1 MLRFVIDHQ
10 KVVKGPGRW
19 RTGVIIKR
27 KQDYKYSTGVY
38 EAHGYDI
45 YDVENCTTVTRT
57 REDIR
62 KYKHTKIERELLE
75 VAHKHLH
82 AMRKEFLK
90 NDRFHNEGSDAP
102 VEFEMSDYDTAK
114 RNSPYLSEQE
124 FTEDEVI
131 PDGMEPTRAHLD
143 QRPIPEAHDDVH
155 AEQKIKQEPNP
166 EAKVEPHPTEPPKVS
181 NEAKKLQGKL
191 NGPYW
196 TCSENHGRRS
206 YKVSEI
212 ETTDET
218 AFKKTWDNVIKLDEA
233 TSQEN

>member
-1 MLRFVIDHQ
+1 MAEELTCGDRVYYIDHQ
-10 KVVKGPGRW
+10 SAVKGPRRW
-19 RTGVIIKR
+19 RTGIIIKR
-27 KQDYKYSTGVY
+27 KRDYKYSTGIY
-38 EAHGYDI
+38 RAHGYDI

-75 VAHKHLH
+75 IAHKHLH

-124 FTEDEVI
+124 FAEDEDI
-131 PDGMEPTRAHLD
+131 PPGIEPIRPHL
-143 QRPIPEAHDDVH
+143 
-155 AEQKIKQEPNP
+155 EQKIKQEPTS
-166 EAKVEPHPTEPPKVS
+166 EAQVEPIPTESPKIS
-181 NEAKKLQGKL
+181 NESKKLKDNL

-196 TCSENHGRRS
+196 TCKENHGRRS
-206 YKVSEI
+206 YKVTEI
-212 ETTDET
+212 ETNDET
-218 AFKKTWDNVIKLDEA
+218 AFKKTWDNVINLDEA
-233 TSQEN
+233 ISKEN